1 MSDHDPKA
9 SANTA
14 GTALKSSLRTLG
26 ATLLGVAHTRLEL
39 LALELED
46 EKRRVLGVLAWGA
59 VAIML
64 GGFGLFFLAGWLTV
78 LFWDSHRLWA
88 LGGFALGFL
97 SMGGWAWWRL
107 RGLLG
112 ASEGWLSASLG
123 EIEADRQALAG
134 AVEDA
139 KE

>member
-88 LGGFALGFL
+88 LG
-97 SMGGWAWWRL
+97 S
-107 RGLLG
+107 
-112 ASEGWLSASLG
+112 
-123 EIEADRQALAG
+123 IAD
-134 AVEDA
+134 V
-139 KE
+139 

>member
-1 MSDHDPKA
+1 MSDSDPKA
-9 SANTA
+9 GANTA
-14 GTALKSSLRTLG
+14 GAALKVSLRTLG
-26 ATLLGVAHTRLEL
+26 ATLLGVAQTRLEL

-78 LFWDSHRLWA
+78 LFWESHRLLA

-97 SMGGWAWWRL
+97 SLGALALWRL
-107 RGLLG
+107 RGLMG
-112 ASEGWLSASLG
+112 SSEGWLSASLG
-123 EIEADRQALAG
+123 EIEADRQALEG
-134 AVEDA
+134 VMSEP